1 MTPPL
6 YKKQNNLLTIFQ
18 KGYVSI
24 RKVLNYLAVENID
37 YKYEDVTGEQ
47 LKYILR
53 KYKVV
58 GEY

>member
-1 MTPPL
+1 ML
-6 YKKQNNLLTIFQ
+6 DHIVVAK

-24 RKVLNYLAVENID
+24 RKILNYLAVENID